1 MAQITSEEAVD
12 SPTVQE
18 EELEEEE
25 IQPSPRG
32 MSPLR
37 KAILIFF
44 IGIALAVVYGK
55 YKANAEA
62 RANRVVYAKRYSEE
76 FKYRPAASPIITET
90 LKGGGT
96 KLRGAQPLPSPT
108 KTEEPKPRRKRRSKK
123 SKKGGRK

>member
-18 EELEEEE
+18 EELEEEEE

-62 RANRVVYAKRYSEE
+62 RANRVVYAKRCVTFPSS
-76 FKYRPAASPIITET
+76 ATTTWLDSGLSPHV
-90 LKGGGT
+90 
-96 KLRGAQPLPSPT
+96 
-108 KTEEPKPRRKRRSKK
+108 
-123 SKKGGRK
+123 